1 MAAQGL
7 SHGVFG
13 KDELGDLAAVDA
25 QHGHAVIVI
34 EDEVG
39 IAVNVEDVVV
49 KRLLLAQALE
59 EILRLIAQ
67 VAAMARDQLDAQ
79 SRSHRATI
87 SRVVAALVG
96 SVQDALDEAGI
107 ETCSQ
112 EVFVVAEAAVEV
124 DVGLDAFDDALE
136 EGAT

>member
-25 QHGHAVIVI
+25 QHGNAVIVI